1 MSQYF
6 RIHGTHPPV
15 RLLRQAAEILRAD
28 GVIAYPTDSAYALA
42 CRLRNKGGVE
52 RLRAIRRLGPRHNFT
67 LVCRDLASIATYARV
82 NNRNFRLLKAFTP
95 GPYTFILPA
104 TREVPKVLMHLKR
117 RTIGIRVPD
126 HPVVN
131 GLLEEMGEPII
142 STTLILADQQDPM
155 NDPTAIEAVLG
166 TRLELIVDSGF
177 CGLEL
182 TTVVDLTGDAP
193 RLVRRG
199 KGAWEEMASAAV

>member
-6 RIHGTHPPV
+6 RIHGTHPQV

-52 RLRAIRRLGPRHNFT
+52 RLRTIRRLGPRHNFT
-67 LVCRDLASIATYARV
+67 LVCRDLASIAAYARV

-193 RLVRRG
+193 RLLRRG

>member
-1 MSQYF
+1 
-6 RIHGTHPPV
+6 
-15 RLLRQAAEILRAD
+15 
-28 GVIAYPTDSAYALA
+28 
-42 CRLRNKGGVE
+42 
-52 RLRAIRRLGPRHNFT
+52 
-67 LVCRDLASIATYARV
+67 
-82 NNRNFRLLKAFTP
+82 
-95 GPYTFILPA
+95 
-104 TREVPKVLMHLKR
+104 
-117 RTIGIRVPD
+117 
-126 HPVVN
+126 VVN
-131 GLLEEMGEPII
+131 GLLEEMGDPII